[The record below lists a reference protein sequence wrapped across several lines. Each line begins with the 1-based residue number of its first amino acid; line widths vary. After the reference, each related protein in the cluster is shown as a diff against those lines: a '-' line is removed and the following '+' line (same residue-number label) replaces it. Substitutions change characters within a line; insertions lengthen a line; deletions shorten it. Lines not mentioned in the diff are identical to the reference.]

1 MTEQKPKMKL
11 PTLDDYLMPNGE
23 IKIDKDDSLVNIP
36 IKLIKDFP
44 NHPFKVKDDE
54 KMNDLVES
62 VKENGVLYP
71 LLVRPRSDGTYE
83 LISGHRRKRAAQKL
97 NIDSVKCIVKDLT
110 DDEATILMVD
120 SNIQREEV
128 LPSEKAFAYKM
139 KLGAI
144 KHQGKRNDLT
154 SFQVG
159 NKLSGKT
166 SAEIIADETGN
177 SKTNIYRYIRLTEL
191 IKPLLQL
198 VDDNKMALSPAVE
211 ISYLKEQEQK
221 DLLETIESEDCT
233 PSYSQAIRMKEL
245 SRQNKLDMD
254 TIFNI
259 MTEQKP
265 NQKEQIKFKVE
276 NLKGY
281 FPKGYSTKQ
290 MEDVIEN
297 LLKQYKQRW
306 KSRELG
312 R

>member
-1 MTEQKPKMKL
+1 MNE
-11 PTLDDYLMPNGE
+11 
-23 IKIDKDDSLVNIP
+23 NI
-36 IKLIKDFP
+36 ININELYE
-44 NHPFKVKDDE
+44 FKNNPYQVKDNEEMKDLIESIKQYGIIEPLIVRERE
-54 KMNDLVES
+54 K
-62 VKENGVLYP
+62 G
-71 LLVRPRSDGTYE
+71 GYE
-83 LISGHRRKRAAQKL
+83 IISGHRRKYACEKAGIKQIPVLIRD
-97 NIDSVKCIVKDLT
+97 IDKDL
-110 DDEATILMVD
+110 ATIMLVD
-120 SNIQREEV
+120 SNLQRQDI

-139 KLGAI
+139 KLEAM

-211 ISYLKEQEQK
+211 ISYLKKQEQEN
-221 DLLETIESEDCT
+221 LFETIESEDCT

-245 SRQNKLDMD
+245 SKVNKLDMD

-259 MTEQKP
+259 MIEQKP
-265 NQKEQIKFKVE
+265 NQKEQIRFKVDK
-276 NLKGY
+276 LKDY
-281 FPKGYSTKQ
+281 FPKGYSVKQ
-290 MEDVIEN
+290 MEDIIEH

-306 KSRELG
+306 KNKNLER
-312 R
+312 

>member
-1 MTEQKPKMKL
+1 MA
-11 PTLDDYLMPNGE
+11 
-23 IKIDKDDSLVNIP
+23 
-36 IKLIKDFP
+36 
-44 NHPFKVKDDE
+44 
-54 KMNDLVES
+54 MN
-62 VKENGVLYP
+62 
-71 LLVRPRSDGTYE
+71 
-83 LISGHRRKRAAQKL
+83 
-97 NIDSVKCIVKDLT
+97 
-110 DDEATILMVD
+110 
-120 SNIQREEV
+120 
-128 LPSEKAFAYKM
+128 
-139 KLGAI
+139 
-144 KHQGKRNDLT
+144 
-154 SFQVG
+154 
-159 NKLSGKT
+159 
-166 SAEIIADETGN
+166 
-177 SKTNIYRYIRLTEL
+177 
-191 IKPLLQL
+191 
-198 VDDNKMALSPAVE
+198 PAVE

-233 PSYSQAIRMKEL
+233 PSYPQAIRMKEL

-290 MEDVIEN
+290 MEDVIES

>member
-1 MTEQKPKMKL
+1 MSE
-11 PTLDDYLMPNGE
+11 
-23 IKIDKDDSLVNIP
+23 KIVNINE
-36 IKLIKDFP
+36 LHEFKDNP
-44 NHPFKVKDDE
+44 YQVKDNEDMEDLIESIKEYGVIEPLIVRNRE
-54 KMNDLVES
+54 K
-62 VKENGVLYP
+62 G
-71 LLVRPRSDGTYE
+71 GYE
-83 LISGHRRKRAAQKL
+83 IVSGHRRKYACEKAGKIEIPVLVR
-97 NIDSVKCIVKDLT
+97 DMDKDMAIITL
-110 DDEATILMVD
+110 VD
-120 SNIQREEV
+120 SNLQRSDI

>member
-1 MTEQKPKMKL
+1 MSE
-11 PTLDDYLMPNGE
+11 
-23 IKIDKDDSLVNIP
+23 KIVNINE
-36 IKLIKDFP
+36 LYEFKDNP
-44 NHPFKVKDDE
+44 YQVKDNEDMKDLIESIKEYGVIEPLIVRNRE
-54 KMNDLVES
+54 K
-62 VKENGVLYP
+62 G
-71 LLVRPRSDGTYE
+71 GYE
-83 LISGHRRKRAAQKL
+83 IVSGHRRKYACEKAGKTEVPVLVRDMDKNMAIITL
-97 NIDSVKCIVKDLT
+97 
-110 DDEATILMVD
+110 VD
-120 SNIQREEV
+120 SNLQRSDI

-245 SRQNKLDMD
+245 SRENKLDMD

-290 MEDVIEN
+290 MEDVIES

>member
-1 MTEQKPKMKL
+1 MSE
-11 PTLDDYLMPNGE
+11 
-23 IKIDKDDSLVNIP
+23 KIVNINE
-36 IKLIKDFP
+36 LHEFKDNP
-44 NHPFKVKDDE
+44 YQVKDNEDMKDLIESIKEYGVIEPLIVRNRE
-54 KMNDLVES
+54 K
-62 VKENGVLYP
+62 G
-71 LLVRPRSDGTYE
+71 GYE
-83 LISGHRRKRAAQKL
+83 IVSGHRRKYACEKAGKTEVPVLVRDMDKNMAIITL
-97 NIDSVKCIVKDLT
+97 
-110 DDEATILMVD
+110 VD
-120 SNIQREEV
+120 SNLQRSDI

-166 SAEIIADETGN
+166 SAEIIADEIGN

-245 SRQNKLDMD
+245 SRQNRLDMD

-265 NQKEQIKFKVE
+265 NQKEQIKFKVDK
-276 NLKGY
+276 LKGY

-306 KSRELG
+306 KNKNLER
-312 R
+312 

>member
-1 MTEQKPKMKL
+1 MSE
-11 PTLDDYLMPNGE
+11 
-23 IKIDKDDSLVNIP
+23 KIVNINE
-36 IKLIKDFP
+36 LHEFKDNP
-44 NHPFKVKDDE
+44 YQVKDNEDMEDLIESIKEYGVIEPLIVRNRE
-54 KMNDLVES
+54 K
-62 VKENGVLYP
+62 G
-71 LLVRPRSDGTYE
+71 GYE
-83 LISGHRRKRAAQKL
+83 IVSGHRRKYACEKAGKTEVPVLVRDMDKNMAIITL
-97 NIDSVKCIVKDLT
+97 
-110 DDEATILMVD
+110 VD
-120 SNIQREEV
+120 SNLQRSDI

-221 DLLETIESEDCT
+221 DLLETRESEDCT

-245 SRQNKLDMD
+245 SRQNKQDMD

>member
-1 MTEQKPKMKL
+1 MSGKKNPSPIPLKSLDALFGTMDEEQ
-11 PTLDDYLMPNGE
+11 TG
-23 IKIDKDDSLVNIP
+23 IQQISLES
-36 IKLIKDFP
+36 LHMFEG
-44 NHPFKVKDDE
+44 HPFKVSDDD
-54 KMNDLVES
+54 KMMELAES
-62 VKENGVLYP
+62 VSTHGVLVP
-71 LLVRPRSDGTYE
+71 GIVRIKDSGGYE
-83 LISGHRRKRAAQKL
+83 IIAGHRRKRACEIAGLKTMPV
-97 NIDSVKCIVKDLT
+97 IIKDLT
-110 DDEATILMVD
+110 DDESTVIMVD
-120 SNIQREEV
+120 SNIQREELLV
-128 LPSEKAFAYKM
+128 SEKAFAYKM

-290 MEDVIEN
+290 MEDAIEN

>member
-1 MTEQKPKMKL
+1 MSE
-11 PTLDDYLMPNGE
+11 
-23 IKIDKDDSLVNIP
+23 KIVNINE
-36 IKLIKDFP
+36 LHEFKDNP
-44 NHPFKVKDDE
+44 YQVKDNEDMEDLIESIKEYGVIEPLIVRNRE
-54 KMNDLVES
+54 K
-62 VKENGVLYP
+62 G
-71 LLVRPRSDGTYE
+71 GYE
-83 LISGHRRKRAAQKL
+83 IVSGHRRKYACEKAGKTEVPVLVRDMDKNMAIITL
-97 NIDSVKCIVKDLT
+97 
-110 DDEATILMVD
+110 VD
-120 SNIQREEV
+120 SNLQRSDI

-221 DLLETIESEDCT
+221 DLLETIGSEDCT

>member
-1 MTEQKPKMKL
+1 MSE
-11 PTLDDYLMPNGE
+11 
-23 IKIDKDDSLVNIP
+23 KIVNINE
-36 IKLIKDFP
+36 LHEFKDNP
-44 NHPFKVKDDE
+44 YQVKDNEDMEDLIESIKEYGVIEPLIVRNRE
-54 KMNDLVES
+54 K
-62 VKENGVLYP
+62 G
-71 LLVRPRSDGTYE
+71 GYE
-83 LISGHRRKRAAQKL
+83 IVSGHRRKYACEKAGKTEVPVLVRDMDKNMAIITL
-97 NIDSVKCIVKDLT
+97 
-110 DDEATILMVD
+110 VD
-120 SNIQREEV
+120 SNLQRSDI

-297 LLKQYKQRW
+297 LYKQRW

>member
-1 MTEQKPKMKL
+1 MSE
-11 PTLDDYLMPNGE
+11 
-23 IKIDKDDSLVNIP
+23 KIVNINE
-36 IKLIKDFP
+36 LHEFKDNP
-44 NHPFKVKDDE
+44 YQVKDNEDMEDLIESIKEYGVIEPLIVRNRE
-54 KMNDLVES
+54 K
-62 VKENGVLYP
+62 G
-71 LLVRPRSDGTYE
+71 GYE
-83 LISGHRRKRAAQKL
+83 IVSGHRRKYACEKAGKTEVPVLVRDMDKNMAIITL
-97 NIDSVKCIVKDLT
+97 
-110 DDEATILMVD
+110 VD
-120 SNIQREEV
+120 SNLQRSDI

-306 KSRELG
+306 KNKNLER
-312 R
+312 

>member
-1 MTEQKPKMKL
+1 MSE
-11 PTLDDYLMPNGE
+11 
-23 IKIDKDDSLVNIP
+23 KIVNINE
-36 IKLIKDFP
+36 LYEFKDNP
-44 NHPFKVKDDE
+44 YKVKDNQDME
-54 KMNDLVES
+54 
-62 VKENGVLYP
+62 
-71 LLVRPRSDGTYE
+71 E
-83 LISGHRRKRAAQKL
+83 LIESIKEYGVIEPLIVRNREKGGYEIVSGHRRKYACEKAGKTEIPVLVRDMDKNMAIITL
-97 NIDSVKCIVKDLT
+97 
-110 DDEATILMVD
+110 VD
-120 SNIQREEV
+120 SNLQRSDI

-139 KLGAI
+139 KLEAI
-144 KHQGKRNDLT
+144 KHQGKRKDLT

-159 NKLSGKT
+159 NKLNGKT
-166 SAEIIADETGN
+166 SLDVIANETG
-177 SKTNIYRYIRLTEL
+177 SSRTNIYRYIRLTEL

-198 VDDNKMALSPAVE
+198 VDDNRMSMSPAVE

-221 DLLETIESEDCT
+221 NLLETIESEDCT
-233 PSYSQAIRMKEL
+233 PSYSQAMRMKEL
-245 SRQNKLDMD
+245 SKQNKLDMD

-259 MTEQKP
+259 MIEQKP

-281 FPKGYSTKQ
+281 FPKDYSIKQ